1 MYNEQRII
9 SLLESIEETNRK
21 QLSYARMQFILSVI
35 SIVCCVA
42 LLAAGLTFLPQIIS
56 IISDVETVVSNL
68 EAVTT
73 TLTKSDYITVL
84 NNINALITNIDNFVT
99 TSQSGI
105 EEALSKINSIDFDTL
120 NQAIKDLA
128 DVIEPLVTF
137 IKGLPFV

>member
-84 NNINALITNIDNFVT
+84 NNINMLITNIDNFVT